1 MAVKLPNP
9 AKQDNL
15 QSFAISSRNDPFEYF
30 IERDS
35 LLTGEDGVTRFL
47 LLIRSNRGAVNSSY
61 EGFRC
66 GKRLHKVY
74 AYGNGE
80 KLTAMP
86 GAEWEELPKGGK
98 DYKTILYEDLI
109 CSLLTGNPNPAEAVF
124 HAMQDNRKVDTP
136 FIDVER

>member
-1 MAVKLPNP
+1 
-9 AKQDNL
+9 
-15 QSFAISSRNDPFEYF
+15 
-30 IERDS
+30 
-35 LLTGEDGVTRFL
+35 
-47 LLIRSNRGAVNSSY
+47 
-61 EGFRC
+61 
-66 GKRLHKVY
+66 
-74 AYGNGE
+74 
-80 KLTAMP
+80 MP